1 MVVDEKS
8 TDSLEPDLITDRVKL
23 RVTAGVCKHIIL
35 NEILKK

>member
-23 RVTAGVCKHIIL
+23 KVPAGISKHIIP